1 MDMQH
6 EVFKKISLLAHPS
19 SYFISSVLKLT
30 IVEMKFSLIVTE
42 RIVRHSVVFSP
53 RRRQIDS
60 RATLTT
66 AGGFAI
72 ERTSTRCCF
81 FIDFTATEFQ
91 KAQIKGGTMNWSITE
106 DYCLLECDAVW
117 SGRSLLMFQK
127 SVLCSSSWKP
137 WSIGNDLLD
146 YMVLHPWRL

>member
-1 MDMQH
+1 MKWTTAGINMDMQQ
-6 EVFKKISLLAHPS
+6 ISLLAHPS
-19 SYFISSVLKLT
+19 PYFMSSVLKLT

-81 FIDFTATEFQ
+81 FIDFTATGFQ
-91 KAQIKGGTMNWSITE
+91 KAQIKGAQRAKHS
-106 DYCLLECDAVW
+106 
-117 SGRSLLMFQK
+117 
-127 SVLCSSSWKP
+127 
-137 WSIGNDLLD
+137 
-146 YMVLHPWRL
+146 